1 MQELHN
7 CCPTR
12 DVGTCCF
19 LGRMAGCSVVVADP
33 LLWWASSMLGRGDS
47 AGQCLEPWD
56 LDLDSQWGGRPPAES
71 AAHQLWSSETPA
83 LQQLAPYLGPSTFYC
98 WDGRADIAK
107 MCGLRSSG
115 LLGLQMVQEIWAISV
130 CLCFPRLPTIIFKY
144 FSSTGRHIHTH
155 TPHSVSVSHTHTK
168 THLTRRLLI
177 YVPQHFQIFA
187 FQVLNVC
194 SSYRCFQIILILIAK
209 AARRD
214 RIF

>member
-33 LLWWASSMLGRGDS
+33 FLWWASSMLGRGDS

-83 LQQLAPYLGPSTFYC
+83 LQQLAPYLGPSSFSC

-115 LLGLQMVQEIWAISV
+115 LLGLQMAQISWTYL
-130 CLCFPRLPTIIFKY
+130 CLPLLPTIIFKY
-144 FSSTGRHIHTH
+144 
-155 TPHSVSVSHTHTK
+155 SVSVSHTHTK
-168 THLTRRLLI
+168 KHLTRRLLI
-177 YVPQHFQIFA
+177 YVPEHFQIFA

-194 SSYRCFQIILILIAK
+194 SSYRCFQIILILIEK